1 MHQLED
7 ILWATPPTPLQQTS
21 EAPASAVGAQVFTG
35 ATDATLKL
43 DARQFA
49 DAANT
54 LRLPKAGAR
63 RPVMFAFDKDELRI
77 VVKWDGATFWSRT
90 PAALIASEPVAFTLP
105 YEHFAHAA
113 RRWMK
118 AGDLAGLRYSSADR
132 LLEFTDHTHKPRPAS
147 EHFFCVSAEETKPDW
162 NDIWAECPDG
172 VPFEPQQLAEV
183 IRLLLAATS
192 HADKAQARLIS
203 ERGYAPTMRR
213 QDFGA
218 VWITGGSGKIR
229 LRSCLLEARSPGFD
243 GLEFG
248 VGRRDADALVRTL
261 ALMDRRRRL
270 ETARK
275 AGHAMN
281 VPRWAKVGDLNVITN
296 GDVGFAFPNPEGKV
310 PPIAFA
316 EQLTAT
322 APTQLTYGDFSKH
335 FPIQQVL
342 IRDEGDTVSL
352 VCCGDGQQLIV
363 KQPRREL
370 GSQLLRQR
378 KHQLAAC
385 LHNQHQGSTE
395 FPQFN
400 LRDFTRLVEAMPASD
415 ICLQTLKTASGEVW
429 GLKLEQTNDKIDLNA
444 WLARIHKAKP

>member
-7 ILWATPPTPLQQTS
+7 KVRATSPAPLQQMS
-21 EAPASAVGAQVFTG
+21 EAPASAVGAQVFAG

-43 DARQFA
+43 GGRQFA

-63 RPVMFAFDKDELRI
+63 RPVVFAFNKDELSI
-77 VVKWDGATFWSRT
+77 VVKWDGATFWSRA
-90 PAALIASEPVAFTLP
+90 PAALIASEPIAFTLP

-113 RRWMK
+113 RRWTK
-118 AGDLAGLRYSSADR
+118 AGDLAGLRYSSADS
-132 LLEFTDHTHKPRPAS
+132 LLEFSDHTHKPRTAS

-162 NDIWAECPDG
+162 NHIWAECPDG

-192 HADKAQARLIS
+192 HANKELARLILKHS
-203 ERGYAPTMRR
+203 YAPTKRR

-229 LRSCLLEARSPGFD
+229 LRSCHLEARSAGFD

-248 VGRRDADALVRTL
+248 IGRRDADTLVRTL

-270 ETARK
+270 EAAQK

-281 VPRWAKVGDLNVITN
+281 TPRWAKVGDLNVITN
-296 GDVGFAFPNPEGKV
+296 GDVGFAFPNPEGKA
-310 PPIAFA
+310 PSIAFA
-316 EQLTAT
+316 AELTAT
-322 APTQLTYGDFSKH
+322 SPTQLTYGDFSKH

-342 IRDEGDTVSL
+342 SDDLADTVTL
-352 VCCGDGQQLIV
+352 ACCDDGQRLVV
-363 KQPRREL
+363 KQLRYGS
-370 GSQLLRQR
+370 GSQLVRQR
-378 KHQLAAC
+378 QAAAGLDHHQQAGA
-385 LHNQHQGSTE
+385 E

-400 LRDFTRLVEAMPASD
+400 LRDFTRLVEVMSVSD
-415 ICLQTLKTASGEVW
+415 IRLQTLKTEPGEVW
-429 GLKLEQTNDKIDLNA
+429 GLRLERTTDKIELSA
-444 WLARIHKAKP
+444 WLARTDKAKP